1 MAVELGPDIPRRC
14 HCGALTIVLTLKTR
28 DNPGRRFYRCGVV
41 FGENHVF
48 KWADDAHVEE
58 LEVIAEKVSS
68 MEEVLNGMKEYI
80 SEIKKDISGIVVVV
94 DSLTSK
100 IRM

>member
-1 MAVELGPDIPRRC
+1 MAVELGHGIPRRC
-14 HCGALTIVLTLKTR
+14 HCGALTIVLTSKTR
-28 DNPGRRFYRCGVV
+28 DNPGRRFYRCGAI

-58 LEVIAEKVSS
+58 LKVTVGKVSAV
-68 MEEVLNGMKEYI
+68 EEVLNGKKEYI
-80 SEIKKDISGIVVVV
+80 SEIKKDISEIVAVV

>member
-14 HCGALTIVLTLKTR
+14 HCGALTIVLTSKIR
-28 DNPGRRFYRCGVV
+28 DNSGRRFYRCGVV
-41 FGENHVF
+41 FCENHVF

-58 LEVIAEKVSS
+58 LEVSA

-80 SEIKKDISGIVVVV
+80 LEIKKDISEIVVVV